1 MNISRLNQRIMAV
14 MMSLALILS
23 LAVTDVHAASSNK
36 ITLKNIVAP
45 TTLDLGKSF
54 SIRGKI
60 KAKKKISS
68 VSIGIYSGAENKY
81 KYKYTKK
88 GINKKSFNIKK
99 ADSKLKFGKLKAGTY
114 YYIIKVKLKGKKTKK
129 VLTQCFTVVD
139 NRASTVN
146 LGVADSAGI
155 SLSGVKAPGTYQVGK
170 EFTPSGIVHSDSK
183 IKKVE
188 IGIVIAATNKWTEY
202 KYTDNVNTNDYDLS
216 KVGNK
221 LRFDLLPGGSFRY
234 RMYAHTEAGV
244 KIAFNKEFTVKP
256 SGKPMAAVN
265 WAVRIA
271 NDDTFTYGKISYKDT
286 NIANQQGCYFCS
298 NNDKKV
304 AKAKDLGMENPE
316 RYEKTY
322 VCLTFIGAAYAH
334 GAGDPEILAKCKK
347 RRMTMYETND
357 NFRVFSC
364 WMKIGACK
372 DLTVKDLLPGDVII
386 KWSDK
391 NNNKGH
397 VCMYIGG
404 NDLVESSGGGWSADS
419 IAVKHDVA
427 AKRLASLA
435 SSSKNYVM
443 RYRY

>member
-14 MMSLALILS
+14 MMSLALICS

-36 ITLKNIVAP
+36 ITLKKIVAP
-45 TTLDLGKSF
+45 TNIDLGKSF
-54 SIRGKI
+54 SVKGKI
-60 KAKKKISS
+60 KAKKKISK
-68 VSIGIYSGAENKY
+68 VTIGIYSCKAKKY
-81 KYKYTKK
+81 KYKYTKT

-114 YYIIKVKLKGKKTKK
+114 YYIIKVKLKGGKTKK
-129 VLTQCFTVVD
+129 VLKQRFVVVD
-139 NRASTVN
+139 NKASTVS

-216 KVGNK
+216 KVGNR
-221 LRFDLLPGGSFRY
+221 LRFDLLPAGSFRY

-271 NDDTFTYGKISYKDT
+271 NDDTFTYGERSYKNT
-286 NIANQQGCYFCS
+286 NIANQQGCYFCG

-304 AKAKDLGMENPE
+304 TTAKNLNMENPE
-316 RYEKTY
+316 RYERTY

-334 GAGDPEILAKCKK
+334 GAGDPEILAKCQK
-347 RRMTMYETND
+347 RKMTMYETND

-372 DLTVKDLLPGDVII
+372 DLTVNDLLPGDVII
-386 KWSDK
+386 KWSDHND
-391 NNNKGH
+391 NNGH

-404 NDLVESSGGGWSADS
+404 NDVVESSGGGWSANS

-427 AKRLASLA
+427 AKRLASLS

-443 RYRY
+443 RYRH

>member
-14 MMSLALILS
+14 MMSLALICS

-36 ITLKNIVAP
+36 ITLKKIVAP
-45 TTLDLGKSF
+45 TNIDLGKSF
-54 SIRGKI
+54 SVKGKI
-60 KAKKKISS
+60 KAKKKISK
-68 VSIGIYSGAENKY
+68 VTIGIYSCKAKKY
-81 KYKYTKK
+81 KYKYTKT

-114 YYIIKVKLKGKKTKK
+114 YYIINVKLKGGKTKK
-129 VLTQCFTVVD
+129 VLKQKFVVVD
-139 NRASTVN
+139 NKASTVS

-216 KVGNK
+216 KVGNR
-221 LRFDLLPGGSFRY
+221 LRFDLLPAGSFRY

-265 WAVRIA
+265 WAIDIA
-271 NDDTFTYGKISYKDT
+271 NDNSFAYGKKPA
-286 NIANQQGCYFCS
+286 ANAIGCYFCGT
-298 NNDKKV
+298 NCGPVKYNKPK
-304 AKAKDLGMENPE
+304 G
-316 RYEKTY
+316 YEKTY
-322 VCLTFIGAAYAH
+322 VCLTFVAAAYAH
-334 GAGDPEILAKCKK
+334 GTEDPEVYYACSHGKMPL
-347 RRMTMYETND
+347 YEND
-357 NFRVFSC
+357 KNFSEFSC

-372 DLTVKDLLPGDVII
+372 DLTVNDLLPGDVII
-386 KWSDK
+386 KWSDHND
-391 NNNKGH
+391 NNGH

-404 NDLVESSGGGWSADS
+404 NDVVESSGGGWSANS

-427 AKRLASLA
+427 AKRLASLS

-443 RYRY
+443 RYRH

>member
-1 MNISRLNQRIMAV
+1 MNISRLNQRIVAV
-14 MMSLALILS
+14 MMSLALIFS

-54 SIRGKI
+54 SVKGKI

-155 SLSGVKAPGTYQVGK
+155 SLQGVKAPGTYNVGK

-188 IGIVIAATNKWTEY
+188 IGIVVAATNQWTEY
-202 KYTDNVNTNDYDLS
+202 KYTNSFVSTNDFDLS
-216 KVGNK
+216 KVGDK
-221 LRFDLLPGGSFRY
+221 LRFDLLPGGSYRY
-234 RMYAHTEAGV
+234 RMYAHTEDGV
-244 KIAFNKEFTVKP
+244 KIAFNKEFTVRP

-265 WAVRIA
+265 WAIRIA
-271 NDDTFTYGKISYKDT
+271 NDDSFTYGEKP
-286 NIANQQGCYFCS
+286 IANQQGCYFCQ

-304 AKAKDLGMENPE
+304 AAATKKKMENPE

-334 GAGDPEILAKCKK
+334 GAGDPEILAKCQK
-347 RRMTMYETND
+347 RYMTMYETND

-386 KWSDK
+386 KWSDHND
-391 NNNKGH
+391 NNGH

-404 NDLVESSGGGWSADS
+404 NDIVESSGGGWSADS

-443 RYRY
+443 RYRH

>member
-14 MMSLALILS
+14 MMSLALIFS

-54 SIRGKI
+54 SVKGKI

-155 SLSGVKAPGTYQVGK
+155 SLQGVKAPGTYNVGK

-188 IGIVIAATNKWTEY
+188 IGIVVAATNQWTEY
-202 KYTDNVNTNDYDLS
+202 KYTNSFVSTNDFDLS
-216 KVGNK
+216 KVGDK
-221 LRFDLLPGGSFRY
+221 LRFDLLPGGSYRY
-234 RMYAHTEAGV
+234 RMYAHTEDGV
-244 KIAFNKEFTVKP
+244 KIAFNKEFTVRP

-265 WAVRIA
+265 WAIRIA
-271 NDDTFTYGKISYKDT
+271 NDDSFTYGEKP
-286 NIANQQGCYFCS
+286 IANQQGCYFCQ

-304 AKAKDLGMENPE
+304 AAATKKKMENPE

-334 GAGDPEILAKCKK
+334 GAGDPEILAKCQK
-347 RRMTMYETND
+347 RYMTMYETND

-386 KWSDK
+386 KWSDHND
-391 NNNKGH
+391 NNGH

-404 NDLVESSGGGWSADS
+404 NDIVESSGGGWSADS

>member
-1 MNISRLNQRIMAV
+1 MSNSRLNQRIMAV
-14 MMSLALILS
+14 VMSLALIFS

-36 ITLKNIVAP
+36 ITLKNLVAP
-45 TTLDLGKSF
+45 TNIDLGKSF
-54 SIRGKI
+54 SIKGKI

-68 VSIGIYSGAENKY
+68 VSIGIFDGKTNKY
-81 KYKYTKK
+81 KYRYVKK

-114 YYIIKVKLKGKKTKK
+114 CYIIKVKLKGGKTRK
-129 VLTQCFTVVD
+129 VLSQRFTVVD
-139 NRASTVN
+139 NKASTVS
-146 LGVADSAGI
+146 LGVADSVGI
-155 SLSGVKAPGTYQVGK
+155 SLSGVRAPGTYQVGK
-170 EFTPSGIVHSDSK
+170 EFTPSGIVHSESK

-216 KVGNK
+216 NVGNR
-221 LRFDLLPGGSFRY
+221 LRFDLLPGGNFRY
-234 RMYAHTEAGV
+234 RMYAHTEDGV
-244 KIAFNKEFTVKP
+244 KIAFNKEFTVRP

-265 WAVRIA
+265 WAVWIA
-271 NDDTFTYGKISYKDT
+271 NDDTFTYGEKP
-286 NIANQQGCYFCS
+286 IANQQGCYFCG

-304 AKAKDLGMENPE
+304 AAAKKKNMENPE
-316 RYEKTY
+316 RYERTY

-334 GAGDPEILAKCKK
+334 GAGDPEILAKCQK
-347 RRMTMYETND
+347 RYMTMYETND

-364 WMKIGACK
+364 WMKIGSCK
-372 DLTVKDLLPGDVII
+372 ELTVNDLLPGDVII
-386 KWSDK
+386 KWSDHND
-391 NNNKGH
+391 NNGH

-404 NDLVESSGGGWSADS
+404 NDVVESSGGGWGANS

-427 AKRLASLA
+427 AKRLASLS

-443 RYRY
+443 RYRH

>member
-1 MNISRLNQRIMAV
+1 
-14 MMSLALILS
+14 MMSLALICS

-36 ITLKNIVAP
+36 ITLKKIVAP
-45 TTLDLGKSF
+45 TNIDLGKSF
-54 SIRGKI
+54 SVKGKI
-60 KAKKKISS
+60 KAKKKISK
-68 VSIGIYSGAENKY
+68 VTIGIYSCKAKKY
-81 KYKYTKK
+81 KYKYTKT

-114 YYIIKVKLKGKKTKK
+114 YYIINVKLKGGKTKK
-129 VLTQCFTVVD
+129 VLKQKFVVVD
-139 NRASTVN
+139 NKASTVS

-216 KVGNK
+216 KVGNR
-221 LRFDLLPGGSFRY
+221 LRFDLLPAGSFRY

-265 WAVRIA
+265 WAIDIA
-271 NDDTFTYGKISYKDT
+271 NDNSFAYGKKPA
-286 NIANQQGCYFCS
+286 ANAIGCYFCGT
-298 NNDKKV
+298 NCGPVKYNKPK
-304 AKAKDLGMENPE
+304 G
-316 RYEKTY
+316 YEKTY
-322 VCLTFIGAAYAH
+322 VCLTFVAAAYAH
-334 GAGDPEILAKCKK
+334 GTEDPEVYYACSHGKMPL
-347 RRMTMYETND
+347 YEND
-357 NFRVFSC
+357 KNFSEFSC

-372 DLTVKDLLPGDVII
+372 DLTVNDLLPGDVII
-386 KWSDK
+386 KWSDHND
-391 NNNKGH
+391 NNGH

-404 NDLVESSGGGWSADS
+404 NDVVESSGGGWSANS

-427 AKRLASLA
+427 AKRLASLS

-443 RYRY
+443 RYRH

>member
-1 MNISRLNQRIMAV
+1 
-14 MMSLALILS
+14 MSLALICS

-36 ITLKNIVAP
+36 ITLKKIVAP
-45 TTLDLGKSF
+45 TNIDLGKSF
-54 SIRGKI
+54 SVKGKI
-60 KAKKKISS
+60 KAKKKISK
-68 VSIGIYSGAENKY
+68 VTIGIYSCKAKKY
-81 KYKYTKK
+81 KYKYTKT

-114 YYIIKVKLKGKKTKK
+114 YYIINVKLKGGKTKK
-129 VLTQCFTVVD
+129 VLKQKFVVVD
-139 NRASTVN
+139 NKASTVS

-170 EFTPSGIVHSDSK
+170 EFTPSGIVHSESK

-188 IGIVIAATNKWTEY
+188 VGIVIAATNKWTEY
-202 KYTDNVNTNDYDLS
+202 KYTDSVNTNDYDLS

-221 LRFDLLPGGSFRY
+221 LRFDLLPAGGFRY
-234 RMYAHTEAGV
+234 RMYAHTEDGV

-271 NDDTFTYGKISYKDT
+271 NDNSFAYGKKPA
-286 NIANQQGCYFCS
+286 ANAIGCYFCGT
-298 NNDKKV
+298 NCGPVKYNKPK
-304 AKAKDLGMENPE
+304 G
-316 RYEKTY
+316 YEKTY
-322 VCLTFIGAAYAH
+322 VCLTFVAAAYAH
-334 GAGDPEILAKCKK
+334 GTEDPEVYYACSHGKMPL
-347 RRMTMYETND
+347 YEND
-357 NFRVFSC
+357 KNFSEFSC

-372 DLTVKDLLPGDVII
+372 DLTVNDLLPGDVII
-386 KWSDK
+386 KWSDHND
-391 NNNKGH
+391 NNGH

-404 NDLVESSGGGWSADS
+404 NDVVESSGGGWSANS

-427 AKRLASLA
+427 AKRLASLS

-443 RYRY
+443 RYRH

>member
-1 MNISRLNQRIMAV
+1 
-14 MMSLALILS
+14 MSLALICS

-36 ITLKNIVAP
+36 ITLKKIVAP
-45 TTLDLGKSF
+45 TNIDLGKSF
-54 SIRGKI
+54 SVKGKI
-60 KAKKKISS
+60 KAKKKISK
-68 VSIGIYSGAENKY
+68 VTIGIYSCKAKKY
-81 KYKYTKK
+81 KYKYTKT

-114 YYIIKVKLKGKKTKK
+114 YYIINVKLKGGKTKK
-129 VLTQCFTVVD
+129 VLKQKFVVVD
-139 NRASTVN
+139 NKASTVS

-216 KVGNK
+216 KVGNR
-221 LRFDLLPGGSFRY
+221 LRFDLLPAGSFRY

-265 WAVRIA
+265 WAIDIA
-271 NDDTFTYGKISYKDT
+271 NDNSFAYGKKPA
-286 NIANQQGCYFCS
+286 ANAIGCYFCGT
-298 NNDKKV
+298 NCGPVKYNKPK
-304 AKAKDLGMENPE
+304 G
-316 RYEKTY
+316 YEKTY
-322 VCLTFIGAAYAH
+322 VCLTFVAAAYAH
-334 GAGDPEILAKCKK
+334 GTEDPEVYYACSHGKMPL
-347 RRMTMYETND
+347 YEND
-357 NFRVFSC
+357 KNFSEFSC

-372 DLTVKDLLPGDVII
+372 DLTVNDLLPGDVII
-386 KWSDK
+386 KWSDHND
-391 NNNKGH
+391 NNGH

-404 NDLVESSGGGWSADS
+404 NDVVESSGGGWSANS

-427 AKRLASLA
+427 AKRLASLS

-443 RYRY
+443 RYRH

>member
-14 MMSLALILS
+14 MMSLALICS

-36 ITLKNIVAP
+36 ITLKKIVAP
-45 TTLDLGKSF
+45 TNIDLGKSF
-54 SIRGKI
+54 SVKGKI
-60 KAKKKISS
+60 KAKKKISK
-68 VSIGIYSGAENKY
+68 VTIGIYSCKAKKY
-81 KYKYTKK
+81 KYKYTKT

-114 YYIIKVKLKGKKTKK
+114 YYIINVKLKGGKTKK
-129 VLTQCFTVVD
+129 VLKQKFVVVD
-139 NRASTVN
+139 NKASTVS

-170 EFTPSGIVHSDSK
+170 EFTPSGIVHSESK

-188 IGIVIAATNKWTEY
+188 VGIVIAATNKWTEY
-202 KYTDNVNTNDYDLS
+202 KYTDSVNTNDYDLS

-221 LRFDLLPGGSFRY
+221 LRFDLLPAGGFRY
-234 RMYAHTEAGV
+234 RMYAHTEDGV

-271 NDDTFTYGKISYKDT
+271 NDNSFAYGKKPA
-286 NIANQQGCYFCS
+286 ANAIGCYFCGT
-298 NNDKKV
+298 NCGPVKYNKPK
-304 AKAKDLGMENPE
+304 G
-316 RYEKTY
+316 YEKTY
-322 VCLTFIGAAYAH
+322 VCLTFVAAAYAH
-334 GAGDPEILAKCKK
+334 GTEDPEVYYACSHGKMPL
-347 RRMTMYETND
+347 YEND
-357 NFRVFSC
+357 KNFSEFSC

-372 DLTVKDLLPGDVII
+372 DLTVNDLLPGDVII
-386 KWSDK
+386 KWSDHND
-391 NNNKGH
+391 NNGH

-404 NDLVESSGGGWSADS
+404 NDVVESSGGGWSANS

-427 AKRLASLA
+427 AKRLASLS

-443 RYRY
+443 RYRH

>member
-14 MMSLALILS
+14 MMSLALIFS

-54 SIRGKI
+54 SIKGKI

-68 VSIGIYSGAENKY
+68 VSIGIYNGATK
-81 KYKYTKK
+81 KYTYRYKKK

-114 YYIIKVKLKGKKTKK
+114 YYIIKVKLKGGKTRK

-155 SLSGVKAPGTYQVGK
+155 SLSGVKAPGTYNVGK

-188 IGIVIAATNKWTEY
+188 IGIVIAATNQWTEY
-202 KYTDNVNTNDYDLS
+202 KYTNSLVSTNDFDLS
-216 KVGNK
+216 KVGDK
-221 LRFDLLPGGSFRY
+221 LRFDLLPGGSYRY
-234 RMYAHTEAGV
+234 RMYAHTEDGV
-244 KIAFNKEFTVKP
+244 KIAFNKEFTVRP

-265 WAVRIA
+265 WAIRIA
-271 NDDTFTYGKISYKDT
+271 NDDSFTYGEKP
-286 NIANQQGCYFCS
+286 IANQQGCYFCQ

-304 AKAKDLGMENPE
+304 AAATKKKMENPE

-334 GAGDPEILAKCKK
+334 GAGDPEILAKCQK
-347 RRMTMYETND
+347 RYMTMYETND

-386 KWSDK
+386 KWSDHND
-391 NNNKGH
+391 NNGH

-404 NDLVESSGGGWSADS
+404 NDIVESSGGGWGANS
-419 IAVKHDVA
+419 IAVKQDVA

-443 RYRY
+443 RYRH